1 MQIKNE
7 KLNEEYNENKKK
19 HNDEIN
25 KIEEKIDIL
34 MKEIEKL
41 QKENSNLR
49 LDNDKKINDINNI
62 SLQRDNF
69 KEKFDEEKKK
79 NELLCEKIGEIENE
93 FRILQNDKNEEMM
106 NKYKYQEIKKNRN
119 ETKNKIISEL
129 QSRIQNYKNQR
140 LMMKKN
146 EENDDY

>member
-1 MQIKNE
+1 M
-7 KLNEEYNENKKK
+7 KK
-19 HNDEIN
+19 
-25 KIEEKIDIL
+25 
-34 MKEIEKL
+34 
-41 QKENSNLR
+41 
-49 LDNDKKINDINNI
+49 
-62 SLQRDNF
+62 
-69 KEKFDEEKKK
+69 KKK

>member
-1 MQIKNE
+1 
-7 KLNEEYNENKKK
+7 
-19 HNDEIN
+19 
-25 KIEEKIDIL
+25 
-34 MKEIEKL
+34 
-41 QKENSNLR
+41 
-49 LDNDKKINDINNI
+49 
-62 SLQRDNF
+62 
-69 KEKFDEEKKK
+69 
-79 NELLCEKIGEIENE
+79 
-93 FRILQNDKNEEMM
+93 M